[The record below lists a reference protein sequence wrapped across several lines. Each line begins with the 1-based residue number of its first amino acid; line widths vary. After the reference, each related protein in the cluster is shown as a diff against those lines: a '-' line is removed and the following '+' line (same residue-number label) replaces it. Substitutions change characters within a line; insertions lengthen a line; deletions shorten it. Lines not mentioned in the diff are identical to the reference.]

1 MIVQIPTE
9 NSVGK
14 SKNCGSNI
22 WWKYGGGPGGLLYT
36 QRV

>member
-9 NSVGK
+9 NSVSK

-22 WWKYGGGPGGLLYT
+22 WWKYGGGSGGFLYT
-36 QRV
+36 